1 MNFAPR
7 KNATKYLFCD
17 TEAITTKIFA
27 EMYINKKY
35 ISEIEEIIEKQNF
48 DLWLLLDV
56 DVPWVNDGT
65 REFDKE
71 RTIHFN
77 RIKEE
82 LDIRGINYRIISGSN
97 YEDRLK
103 KAIFEVNK
111 LLK

>member
-1 MNFAPR
+1 MNFTPR

-27 EMYINKKY
+27 ELYINKRN
-35 ISEIEEIIEKQNF
+35 IPQIEEIIDKQNF